1 LGRRLETRRW
11 TDSLDFSRVTFD
23 EIGAFSIG
31 LVLLVA
37 IGISAWYDWKN
48 EKK

>member
-1 LGRRLETRRW
+1 
-11 TDSLDFSRVTFD
+11 VTFD